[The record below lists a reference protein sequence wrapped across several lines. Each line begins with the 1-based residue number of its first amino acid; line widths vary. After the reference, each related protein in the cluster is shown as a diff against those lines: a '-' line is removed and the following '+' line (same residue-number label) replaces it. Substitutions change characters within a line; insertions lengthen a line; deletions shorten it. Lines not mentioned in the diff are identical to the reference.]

1 MFMKKNHRNSG
12 FTLTEILVAITV
24 FAFITMTI
32 YSVYQL
38 SQKAFRETEKLAE
51 IAQNGRVILE
61 RMIREIRQTKVII
74 TELPS
79 NDSITFE
86 DGHISEPY
94 HYIHYYREDSNV
106 EREVIGYYFSGD
118 PETLVSW
125 DAVPPEGQTLETKT
139 IEEPRIIGEYAISLS
154 FSGLRVISI
163 SISLEKQNKSIGLKS
178 QVFGR
183 NL

>member
-1 MFMKKNHRNSG
+1 MKKNRWNPG
-12 FTLTEILVAITV
+12 FTLTEILVAVAV
-24 FAFITMTI
+24 FSFITMTI

-38 SQKAFRETEKLAE
+38 SQKAFRETEKVAE
-51 IAQNGRVILE
+51 ITQNGRVVLE

-79 NDSITFE
+79 DDSITFE

-94 HYIHYYREDSNV
+94 HYIHYYREDADV
-106 EREVIGYYFSGD
+106 KREVIGYYFSGD
-118 PETLVSW
+118 PEILVSW

-139 IEEPRIIGEYAISLS
+139 IEEPRTIGEYATSLS

-163 SISLEKQNKSIGLKS
+163 SISLEKQDKSVALQS